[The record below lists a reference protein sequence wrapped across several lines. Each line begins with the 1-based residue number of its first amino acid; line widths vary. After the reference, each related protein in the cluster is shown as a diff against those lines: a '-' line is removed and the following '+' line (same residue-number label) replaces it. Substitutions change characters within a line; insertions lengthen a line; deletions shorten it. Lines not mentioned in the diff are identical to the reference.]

1 MERKWRVLAVVCVAV
16 FMLLLDITVVNVA
29 LPDIQKELNTS
40 FADLQ
45 WVVDAYALTLA
56 ATMLNAGSLGDLLG
70 RKRVFLV
77 AIALFT
83 AASALCGAAQ
93 SPTWLILARGAQG
106 IGGAGMFAVS
116 LAIISQEF
124 HGRERG
130 TAFGIWGATV
140 GLAVAIGP
148 LVGGALTTYVGW
160 RWIFFVNIPIGVA
173 VVAGGVYE
181 LHETRDEEHGGFDLP
196 GLLTLTAGLF
206 ALVLGLFRG
215 NDWGWSSGRIIGLFA
230 AAAALLVAFVL
241 LELRRPAPMA
251 DLRLFK
257 VPTFT
262 GAQITAFAIS
272 SAMFAQFLFIP
283 LYIENVLGY
292 SAVATGVRF
301 LPLSLVSFVV
311 APIAG
316 RLSERMPVRF
326 LLGGG
331 LALSGVALMLMWGVQ
346 LESDWTT
353 LLPGFLVAGVGI
365 GFVNAPLASTAVSV
379 VEPRRAGMAS
389 GINNTFRQIGIATG
403 IAALGAIF
411 QSQIAAYLDPS
422 HSLVAGPAVNGLART
437 IASGA
442 TPKSM
447 PCGENVRGGCNVL
460 RVSANRMDIAHSA
473 FIHGL
478 NTIFVVAAFVLF
490 VGAILA
496 FVLVRQRDFVASG
509 PAAEAA
515 AG

>member
-29 LPDIQKELNTS
+29 LPDIDKELNTS
-40 FADLQ
+40 FTDLQ

-83 AASALCGAAQ
+83 VASAFCGAAQ
-93 SPTWLILARGAQG
+93 SPTWLIVARGLQG

-140 GLAVAIGP
+140 GMAVAIGP

-160 RWIFFVNIPIGVA
+160 RWIFFVNIPIGIACVA
-173 VVAGGVYE
+173 AGRYV
-181 LHETRDEEHGGFDLP
+181 LHETRDEEHGGFDVA
-196 GLLTLTAGLF
+196 GLVTLTAGLF
-206 ALVLGLFRG
+206 ALVLALLRG
-215 NDWGWSSGRIIGLFA
+215 TDWGWSSGRVIGLFA
-230 AAAALLVAFVL
+230 AAAVLLVSFAAI
-241 LELRRPAPMA
+241 ELRQASPMF
-251 DLRLFK
+251 DFRLFR

-262 GAQITAFAIS
+262 GAQITAFTIS
-272 SAMFAQFLFIP
+272 SGMFAQFLFLP
-283 LYIENVLGY
+283 LYLENVLGY

-316 RLSERMPVRF
+316 RLSARIPVRL

-331 LALSGVALMLMWGVQ
+331 LAVVGVALLLMHGIE
-346 LESDWTT
+346 LGSSWTT
-353 LLPGFLVAGVGI
+353 LLAGFIVGGIGVGL
-365 GFVNAPLASTAVSV
+365 VNAPLASTAVSV

-411 QSQIAAYLDPS
+411 QSRIASDLAASGKVP
-422 HSLVAGPAVNGLART
+422 AGKVHEFAQAVS
-437 IASGA
+437 SGA
-442 TPKSM
+442 TNEALKAVPA
-447 PCGENVRGGCNVL
+447 PARAQAETL
-460 RVSANRMDIAHSA
+460 AHSA
-473 FIHGL
+473 FISGL
-478 NTIFVVAAFVLF
+478 NSILLVAAFVLF
-490 VGAILA
+490 TGAILA
-496 FVLVRQRDFVASG
+496 FALVRQQDLVASG
-509 PAAEAA
+509 PQVAAEA
-515 AG
+515 G

>member
-1 MERKWRVLAVVCVAV
+1 MERKWRVLIVVCVAV

-29 LPDIQKELNTS
+29 LPDIDKELNTS
-40 FADLQ
+40 FTDLQ

-70 RKRVFLV
+70 RKRVFLI

-83 AASALCGAAQ
+83 VASALCGAAQ
-93 SPTWLILARGAQG
+93 SPLWLILARAFQG

-160 RWIFFVNIPIGVA
+160 RWIFFVNIPIGIA
-173 VVAGGVYE
+173 CVAGGIRE
-181 LHETRDEEHGGFDLP
+181 LHESRNEEHGGFDLP
-196 GLLTLTAGLF
+196 GLLTLTGGLF
-206 ALVLGLFRG
+206 SFVLALLRG
-215 NDWGWSSGRIIGLFA
+215 NDWGWSSGRVVGLFV
-230 AAAALLVAFVL
+230 AAALLLGAFAAI
-241 LELRRPAPMA
+241 ELRQERPMF
-251 DLRLFK
+251 DFSLFR

-262 GAQITAFAIS
+262 GAQTTAFAIS
-272 SAMFAQFLFIP
+272 SGMFAQFLFLP
-283 LYIENVLGY
+283 LYLENVLGY

-301 LPLSLVSFVV
+301 LPLSLVSFVC

-316 RLSERMPVRF
+316 RLSARVPVR
-326 LLGGG
+326 LLLSGG
-331 LALSGVALMLMWGVQ
+331 LALCGVALLLMWGIE
-346 LESDWTT
+346 LGSSWTT
-353 LLPGFLVAGVGI
+353 LLAGFLVAGVGI

-389 GINNTFRQIGIATG
+389 GINNTFRQVGIATG

-411 QSQIAAYLDPS
+411 QSQIASYLTGSGVPQR
-422 HSLVAGPAVNGLART
+422 LVHPFSQA
-437 IASGA
+437 IASG
-442 TPKSM
+442 
-447 PCGENVRGGCNVL
+447 GGSL
-460 RVSANRMDIAHSA
+460 PGRVSVTPQTLAVAHSA
-473 FIHGL
+473 FISGL
-478 NTIFVVAAFVLF
+478 NRILLVAAFILFAGAVL
-490 VGAILA
+490 ALA
-496 FVLVRQRDFVASG
+496 LVRQRDFVAYEHGG
-509 PAAEAA
+509 PS
-515 AG
+515 

>member
-29 LPDIQKELNTS
+29 LPEIDKELNTS
-40 FADLQ
+40 FTDLQ

-56 ATMLNAGSLGDLLG
+56 ATMLNAGSLGDRMG

-77 AIALFT
+77 SIALFT
-83 AASALCGAAQ
+83 GASALCGAAQ
-93 SPTWLILARGAQG
+93 SPLWLILARGAQG

-130 TAFGIWGATV
+130 TAFGLWGATV

-160 RWIFFVNIPIGVA
+160 RWIFFVNIPIGIACVA
-173 VVAGGVYE
+173 AGMRTLRE
-181 LHETRDEEHGGFDLP
+181 SRNEEHEGADLP
-196 GLLTLTAGLF
+196 GLVTWTGALF

-215 NDWGWSSGRIIGLFA
+215 ADWGWSSGRVVGLFIAAAVLFA
-230 AAAALLVAFVL
+230 AFVAI
-241 LELRRPAPMA
+241 ELRSRAPML
-251 DLRLFK
+251 DVRLFR

-262 GAQITAFAIS
+262 GAQITAFSMS
-272 SAMFAQFLFIP
+272 SGMFAQFLFLP
-283 LYIENVLGY
+283 LYLENVLGY
-292 SAVATGVRF
+292 SAVKTGVIF

-316 RLSERMPVRF
+316 RLSTRIPVRI

-331 LALSGVALMLMWGVQ
+331 LAVIGVALLLMHGIA
-346 LESDWTT
+346 LGSTWTT
-353 LLPGFLVAGVGI
+353 LLAGFIVGGI
-365 GFVNAPLASTAVSV
+365 GIGLVNAPLASTSVSV

-389 GINNTFRQIGIATG
+389 GINNTFRQVGIATG

-411 QSQIAAYLDPS
+411 QSQIAS
-422 HSLVAGPAVNGLART
+422 SLESDGVPHRVAGKLGQA

-442 TPKSM
+442 GPQF
-447 PCGENVRGGCNVL
+447 
-460 RVSANRMDIAHSA
+460 SAGRNIDLDHSA
-473 FIHGL
+473 FISGL
-478 NTIFVVAAFVLF
+478 NTILLVSAFVLF
-490 VGAILA
+490 AGAILA
-496 FVLVRQRDFVASG
+496 FVLVRQQDFVESG
-509 PAAEAA
+509 AEAA
-515 AG
+515 AASG